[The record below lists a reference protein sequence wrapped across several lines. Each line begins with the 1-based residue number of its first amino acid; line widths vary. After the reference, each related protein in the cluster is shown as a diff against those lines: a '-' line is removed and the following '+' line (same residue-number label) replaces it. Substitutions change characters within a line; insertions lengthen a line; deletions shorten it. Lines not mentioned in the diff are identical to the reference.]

1 MIRCGRILHIPS
13 SYAAGKRLDRYGLTN
28 SILISVCISPCG
40 YSLVLVSGLGGSPTV
55 WLKNQ
60 HGTCCIGDLH
70 VSQWVIIGFYSPKSI
85 TCTHTLPLI
94 PRHIYV
100 CRVKSLFGT
109 VTCEHMYS
117 GNVRLTDY
125 FSCKQ
130 VENRHRERYAKVPNA
145 QIVIETSAFLQ
156 QPWSKKHSSTT
167 RA

>member
-40 YSLVLVSGLGGSPTV
+40 YSLVLVSGLGGSPTE
-55 WLKNQ
+55 WLKKQ

-85 TCTHTLPLI
+85 TCTHMLPLI

-100 CRVKSLFGT
+100 CRVKSLLGT
-109 VTCEHMYS
+109 VTCETSCAAAALVNICTRTMS
-117 GNVRLTDY
+117 GLPTTLAVRKLKTGT
-125 FSCKQ
+125 
-130 VENRHRERYAKVPNA
+130 ERDMQKYLMPK
-145 QIVIETSAFLQ
+145 
-156 QPWSKKHSSTT
+156 
-167 RA
+167 